1 MSQMPPQIARRFFLT
16 GSLAALLA
24 TPGLAAEIPER
35 RPDCLNLAVGLDVSG
50 SMRANGFPEAQE
62 ALITLLREL
71 RPCDSFTIIPFS
83 ETKLPDHRGELTA
96 ENRERVL
103 REAEAFVRTLRPGG
117 RKGDSFGHWT
127 NLDEGAD
134 AVTLALLR
142 QTSALRGIG
151 CLITDG
157 ISDPDPTHPPVD
169 LSKLAERLPKG
180 GFSFY
185 MIDISGAE
193 VRGLE
198 PADLGGTPAWAK
210 SGTPLI
216 VVPLKGGARLLPI
229 LRDMEEQER
238 KTASAPPP
246 PPEAIPE
253 PSRSWPWALGVI
265 PAVLGAG
272 LIGALAL
279 RQRGR
284 AGAAATQTRRLV
296 IALGDGD
303 RRFEIPIRVTIGSA
317 EGDTIRVPRAKPA
330 ELVLR
335 VAKDGTGD
343 FRQGKERGGLYGGR
357 SFTLSAGTTVTVRIE
372 AAARPQQPEH
382 RYAAVR

>member
-1 MSQMPPQIARRFFLT
+1 MPPQIARRFFLT
-16 GSLAALLA
+16 VSLAALLV
-24 TPGLAAEIPER
+24 TPGQAAEILER
-35 RPDCLNLAVGLDVSG
+35 RPDCLNLVVGLDVSG

-62 ALITLLREL
+62 ALIVLLREL

-83 ETKLPDHRGELTA
+83 ETKLPDHGGELTA

-117 RKGDSFGHWT
+117 RKGDSYGHWT

-142 QTSALRGIG
+142 QTSALRGVG
-151 CLITDG
+151 VLITDG
-157 ISDPDPTHPPVD
+157 ISDPDPIHPPVD
-169 LSKLAERLPKG
+169 LSNLAERLPKG
-180 GFSFY
+180 DFSFY

-193 VRGLE
+193 VHGLE

-210 SGTPLI
+210 LGTPLV
-216 VVPLKGGARLLPI
+216 VVPLEGVARLLPI
-229 LRDMEEQER
+229 LREMEDRER
-238 KTASAPPP
+238 KTASALQPPP
-246 PPEAIPE
+246 DAIPAE
-253 PSRSWPWALGVI
+253 SRNWPWALGVI
-265 PAVLGAG
+265 SVV
-272 LIGALAL
+272 IGAAFIAVLAL

-284 AGAAATQTRRLV
+284 AGAAATQTRRRV
-296 IALGDGD
+296 VVALGEEE
-303 RRFEIPIRVTIGSA
+303 RRFEIPIRVTIGGA
-317 EGDTIRVPRAKPA
+317 ESDTIRVPRAKPA

-343 FRQGKERGGLYGGR
+343 FRQGNERGGLYGGR
-357 SFTLSAGTTVTVRIE
+357 SFALSVGAQVSVRIE
-372 AAARPQQPEH
+372 AAIRPPQPEH